1 MIYSFKFV
9 QTVIES
15 CLKKYTQKVQMSP
28 TVDWYNISESLRLD
42 NGKYDEQNKLPEINV
57 YVARKIR
64 HMAFIF

>member
-1 MIYSFKFV
+1 MKLILMIYSFKFV

-42 NGKYDEQNKLPEINV
+42 NGK
-57 YVARKIR
+57 IR
-64 HMAFIF
+64 RTKQAPRN